1 MRFPDKSEE
10 QKEGNKL
17 MLNDYVDPE
26 YAEQILKIEAIPAW
40 VIVAIAGIFSL
51 TILLLTLI
59 YMPRTAEILRL
70 RKIIK
75 AQSRTITRMSKE
87 QTAAELEHKADVGDL
102 SSRLLEA
109 QGKQD
114 QIAEEYAGK
123 LAQANARTEQSKSL
137 RGQLARAADKL
148 RGEAIA

>member
-1 MRFPDKSEE
+1 MHFEE
-10 QKEGNKL
+10 ITETGKT
-17 MLNDYVDPE
+17 
-26 YAEQILKIEAIPAW
+26 IEKVEAMPAW
-40 VIVAIAGIFSL
+40 AVVTIAAIFSV
-51 TILLLTLI
+51 TVLLLTLI
-59 YMPRTAEILRL
+59 YMPRCAEIIRL
-70 RKIIK
+70 RKIIREQRK
-75 AQSRTITRMSKE
+75 TIEHMSKE
-87 QTAAELEHKADVGDL
+87 QTAAELEHRADVGDL
-102 SSRLLEA
+102 SSQLLEA

>member
-1 MRFPDKSEE
+1 MHFEE
-10 QKEGNKL
+10 ITETGKT
-17 MLNDYVDPE
+17 
-26 YAEQILKIEAIPAW
+26 IENVEAMPAW
-40 VIVAIAGIFSL
+40 TVVTIAAIFSV
-51 TILLLTLI
+51 TVLLLTLI

-123 LAQANARTEQSKSL
+123 LAEANARTEQQKGLKDQFAELCESYRKIG
-137 RGQLARAADKL
+137 RETA
-148 RGEAIA
+148 